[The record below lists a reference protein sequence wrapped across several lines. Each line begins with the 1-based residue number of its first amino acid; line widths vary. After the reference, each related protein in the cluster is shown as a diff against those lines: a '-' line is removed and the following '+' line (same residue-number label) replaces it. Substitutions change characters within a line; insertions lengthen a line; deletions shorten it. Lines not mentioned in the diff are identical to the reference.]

1 MAAMFQLV
9 WDNIEEGQGAFFPS
23 WKNEGSL
30 EATNFDS
37 TRAAAGL
44 SSDSVNYEKLP
55 PGAES

>member
-1 MAAMFQLV
+1 MKRDRELFSLLGKMKV
-9 WDNIEEGQGAFFPS
+9 P
-23 WKNEGSL
+23 WKPL
-30 EATNFDS
+30 ILIS